1 MSENMEHARWLIIDT
16 YTMHIKLGL
25 NPILGLGIS
34 ERSMCIWNSSYFH
47 NWQLFFEFFSFFQ
60 QLHARLS
67 YSTLCISFHSLNF
80 LTVSMDDNVWTSMRE
95 SRWSIVRFLLQLPW
109 WVYYC
114 YYRAFFHICCAS
126 IPSRTLFLLHA

>member
-47 NWQLFFEFFSFFQ
+47 KWQLFFEFFSFFQ

-67 YSTLCISFHSLNF
+67 YSTLCISFAQFSHCLDGWQCVNEHERVSVIYCALFAAAALMSL
-80 LTVSMDDNVWTSMRE
+80 
-95 SRWSIVRFLLQLPW
+95 LLLLLF
-109 WVYYC
+109 
-114 YYRAFFHICCAS
+114 FFHICCAS